1 MKRVIFLAF
10 LTLLCATACNKNRY
24 IANVTDLQLVS
35 VSPREG
41 YEGSLVKVLGRNF
54 STSFGENEVTI
65 NGVKAKLID
74 FSKDQITIIAPEN
87 EYGTYPVVVSTP
99 KGTISHESVTFT
111 YKKRPDKLYMV
122 TTVAGNGANAL
133 KDDIG
138 ASASVG
144 GVEGLCF
151 APDGTLWFCQRN
163 GGYAIRSFNPATN
176 MVKTIAS
183 SPKLPWGGG
192 FDSKGDFYY
201 AGKADN
207 KIFKLSG
214 DTVSEYSSAS
224 ILDNPMYV
232 RFDSKDNMWIA
243 SRNNNTVYVEKAGN
257 AIASYTDTD
266 YFPTCLD
273 IDSKDRVFFGSSKLH
288 TIMMIDTDGSVR
300 KVIGCGDAPNKES
313 YSESLSNANPLE
325 AQVGTLGGIAI
336 GNDGCL
342 YFTDISTFTVM
353 KVEPGEDGNYDT
365 GKISL
370 LAGQP
375 FSSSATNGTSDKA
388 SFKYP
393 SGIAISDDC
402 KRIYVAEP
410 TAYVIRM
417 IDLQ

>member
-99 KGTISHESVTFT
+99 KGTISHENVTFT

-163 GGYAIRSFNPATN
+163 EGMPYAHSTRPRIWSKPLHLAQNSHGEEGLTARATSTMPEKPTIRFSNCQAT
-176 MVKTIAS
+176 
-183 SPKLPWGGG
+183 P
-192 FDSKGDFYY
+192 
-201 AGKADN
+201 
-207 KIFKLSG
+207 
-214 DTVSEYSSAS
+214 SAS
-224 ILDNPMYV
+224 IQVLLFWIIPCMS
-232 RFDSKDNMWIA
+232 DSTL
-243 SRNNNTVYVEKAGN
+243 R
-257 AIASYTDTD
+257 
-266 YFPTCLD
+266 
-273 IDSKDRVFFGSSKLH
+273 
-288 TIMMIDTDGSVR
+288 TI
-300 KVIGCGDAPNKES
+300 CG
-313 YSESLSNANPLE
+313 
-325 AQVGTLGGIAI
+325 
-336 GNDGCL
+336 
-342 YFTDISTFTVM
+342 
-353 KVEPGEDGNYDT
+353 
-365 GKISL
+365 
-370 LAGQP
+370 
-375 FSSSATNGTSDKA
+375 
-388 SFKYP
+388 
-393 SGIAISDDC
+393 
-402 KRIYVAEP
+402 
-410 TAYVIRM
+410 
-417 IDLQ
+417 